1 RAAQVW
7 AAGAEVKAKVKEE
20 SPRREQE
27 EDEDGQEGETDLWG
41 ANFDPGAEAAAVATR
56 RRAGSESFGQGKTRS
71 YLWRQRAGSCTFTS
85 VQDLKWIPLRHPL
98 LAACLSDGSMMILDV
113 TDSVKNAGPATC
125 FSASCTLDVLAENR
139 VCSETLSWM
148 GPRDPPELV
157 LISSFQDKGEMAAV
171 PLALENRNCV
181 LIRRDLVALP
191 ASLISQIGYRCHP
204 KLYTEGDPG
213 EKLELV
219 AGTQVF
225 MTRGQLMNCHLCAG
239 IKHKVLLRR
248 LLATFFDRNTLAN
261 SCGTGIRSSTSDPS
275 RKPLDSRVLN
285 AVKLYCQNFNPNF
298 KESEMNVIAADMC
311 TNARRVR
318 KRWLPKIKSMLP
330 DGMEVYRAG
339 MGMGAAVGL
348 GLALG
353 APQAGVPLPFEPD
366 FKTLE
371 QRLYPDRKD
380 PLRTHPPL
388 TEGSP
393 GSGAAGAE
401 AEGEGEGGVAQEEQE
416 EDEDEA
422 GLEGV
427 DGSLGAPTLIPGA
440 EAGSCGDTPPE
451 QEVESFGQG
460 LRVNGQ

>member
-1 RAAQVW
+1 MA
-7 AAGAEVKAKVKEE
+7 
-20 SPRREQE
+20 
-27 EDEDGQEGETDLWG
+27 
-41 ANFDPGAEAAAVATR
+41 
-56 RRAGSESFGQGKTRS
+56 
-71 YLWRQRAGSCTFTS
+71 
-85 VQDLKWIPLRHPL
+85 
-98 LAACLSDGSMMILDV
+98 SM
-113 TDSVKNAGPATC
+113 
-125 FSASCTLDVLAENR
+125 
-139 VCSETLSWM
+139 
-148 GPRDPPELV
+148 
-157 LISSFQDKGEMAAV
+157 
-171 PLALENRNCV
+171 PLALESRNCV

-353 APQAGVPLPFEPD
+353 ASQPGVALPFEVD
-366 FKTLE
+366 FKGLE
-371 QRLYPDRKD
+371 PRLFPDRKD
-380 PLRTHPPL
+380 PLRTHAAL

-393 GSGAAGAE
+393 GAGAAGAE
-401 AEGEGEGGVAQEEQE
+401 AEGGVQEEQE

-422 GLEGV
+422 GL
-427 DGSLGAPTLIPGA
+427 DGSMGAPTLITGA
-440 EAGSCGDTPPE
+440 EAGNCGDTPSE
-451 QEVESFGQG
+451 QEVENFGQG